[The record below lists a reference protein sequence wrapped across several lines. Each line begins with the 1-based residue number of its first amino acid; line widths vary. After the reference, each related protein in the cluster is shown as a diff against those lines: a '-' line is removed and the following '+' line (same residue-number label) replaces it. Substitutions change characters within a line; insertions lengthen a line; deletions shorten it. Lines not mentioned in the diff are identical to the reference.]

1 MCNVAFVF
9 IRRNA
14 ARIRKEKKGRGGQEK
29 EKKKIIY
36 FLN

>member
-29 EKKKIIY
+29 EEKKKLFI
-36 FLN
+36 F